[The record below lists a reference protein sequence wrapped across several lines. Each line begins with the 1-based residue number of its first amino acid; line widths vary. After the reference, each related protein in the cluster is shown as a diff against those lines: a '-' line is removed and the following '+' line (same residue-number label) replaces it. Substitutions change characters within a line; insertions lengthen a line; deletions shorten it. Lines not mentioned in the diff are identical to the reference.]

1 MVGTRHR
8 LVGGGRAL
16 LLGLV
21 VLATFAAVAQGA
33 AVMSVDLGSEW
44 MKVGVVSPGVPMEI
58 ALNKE
63 SKRKTPTT
71 IAFRNGDRVFGEDAQ
86 TLGVRFP
93 ANSYGYLVDLLG
105 KTIDNPMVDLYRKR
119 FPYYDI
125 VEDPVRKTVVFRA
138 GEEQFTIEELIAQLL
153 QVAKGYAEDSTGQ
166 IITECVL
173 IVPGFFGQA
182 ERTALLSA
190 AKLANLKVL
199 QLINDYTAVALNYGI
214 FRRKEINETAQYF
227 LFYDMGAYKTSA
239 AVVSY
244 QLVKDKATR
253 ETHPVV
259 QVLGVGFDRTLGGL
273 EMQVRLRDFL
283 GKEFNKM
290 GKTKTDVFGNP
301 RAMAKLFKEA
311 GRLKNVL
318 SANTEHYAQIEGLL
332 DEQDFRLLVTRE
344 QFETLCKDLYE
355 RVTAPLDKAL
365 TASGLTLD
373 VINQVVLFGGN
384 TRVPKV
390 QDILRAHIGQ
400 ELAKNLNAD
409 EAACMGAVYR
419 AADLAT
425 GFKVKKFITKDAVLF
440 PIQVVFD
447 REGESGSLRQVRRTL
462 FGAMNSYPQKKVIT
476 FNKHTDDFQF
486 TVQYAELESVLG
498 AEGNTLGSHDLARVE
513 LSEVAKKLKAG
524 VAENVE
530 SKGIKAHFVLDDSGI
545 FSLAN
550 VELVLERTVTKE
562 EEEADETT
570 FQRIGNTI
578 SKLFSGDSNDKPSE
592 KAPEGTEEKSE
603 EEPAEKETSSTNDK
617 EDKEKS
623 TADKAEGSDSKE
635 GAKADNG
642 TSATGEEK
650 KVEEGTEAKNETVK
664 PKIVTVKEKIPSKVE
679 LTYVS
684 PLEGDLFEASA
695 KRLSALDDV
704 DKAKKRRETALN
716 ALESFVIDAQVKL
729 DEEEYASCGTTEEIE
744 TIRQRC
750 GEISEWL
757 YEDGS
762 DADAETYERKLEDL
776 RTVANE
782 VYARHWEHR
791 ERPDA
796 LNALKQMINGSEAF
810 LHNAKNLTKETN
822 PEKDVFTPV
831 EIETLE
837 KAIRGTIEWR
847 DTEVEEQNKL
857 PRNAPVRLTVKDITD
872 RMAMLDREVKYL
884 VNKLKLWR
892 PKVKPTPPPKVEK
905 TVVEEESGKKDDE
918 KEEAASKEE
927 PTEQGEDKPEE
938 VLEQTPEKEESASSE
953 TKSSE
958 EIDPTKTQKS
968 SQEEGEEHTEL

>member
-1 MVGTRHR
+1 MGTRQR
-8 LVGGGRAL
+8 LCTGGGGRIRAGAWTTKTL
-16 LLGLV
+16 LMTLAV
-21 VLATFAAVAQGA
+21 MVTVLATVANGA

-93 ANSYGYLVDLLG
+93 ANSYGYLIDLLG

-125 VEDPVRKTVVFRA
+125 VEDPARRTVVFRT
-138 GEEQFTIEELIAQLL
+138 GDEQYTIEELIAQLL

-166 IITECVL
+166 PITECVL
-173 IVPGFFGQA
+173 IVPGFYGQA
-182 ERTALLSA
+182 ERTALVSA
-190 AKLANLKVL
+190 ARLANLKVL

-273 EMQVRLRDFL
+273 EMQIRLRDYL
-283 GKEFNKM
+283 GQEFNKQ
-290 GKTKTDVFGNP
+290 GKTKTDVFSNP

-344 QFETLCKDLYE
+344 QFEGLCKDLYE

-365 TASGLTLD
+365 AASGLALD

-390 QDILRAHIGQ
+390 QDILRTHIGQ

-440 PIQVVFD
+440 PLQVVFD
-447 REGESGSLRQVRRTL
+447 REGDSGALRQVRRTL

-476 FNKHTDDFQF
+476 FNKHTDDFEF
-486 TVQYAELESVLG
+486 SVQYAELEPVVG
-498 AEGNTLGSHDLARVE
+498 DAVGTVDLARVR
-513 LSEVAKKLKAG
+513 LSEVAKKLKAS
-524 VAENVE
+524 VTENVE
-530 SKGIKAHFVLDDSGI
+530 SKGIKAHFLLDDSGI

-550 VELVLERTVTKE
+550 VELVLEKTVTKE
-562 EEEADETT
+562 DDEDEST
-570 FQRIGNTI
+570 FQKIGNTI
-578 SKLFSGDSNDKPSE
+578 SKLFSGDATPEEKPT
-592 KAPEGTEEKSE
+592 PEGVEKE
-603 EEPAEKETSSTNDK
+603 EEEATGAKE
-617 EDKEKS
+617 
-623 TADKAEGSDSKE
+623 SKE
-635 GAKADNG
+635 EEQPSKDKVEESGKDAKPEANETVGD
-642 TSATGEEK
+642 K
-650 KVEEGTEAKNETVK
+650 KTEEGTEAKNATVK
-664 PKIVTVKEKIPSKVE
+664 PKIVTLKETIPSKVD
-679 LTYVS
+679 LTYVV
-684 PLEGDLFEASA
+684 PLDGELFEASA
-695 KRLSALDDV
+695 KRLAALEEV
-704 DKAKKRRETALN
+704 DNAKKRRETALN

-729 DEEEYASCGTTEEIE
+729 DEEEYASCGTEEEIAS
-744 TIRQRC
+744 IRKRC

-762 DADAETYERKLEDL
+762 DADAETYERKLDEL

-782 VYARHWEHR
+782 VYARHWEHQ
-791 ERPDA
+791 ERPEA

-810 LHNAKNLTKETN
+810 LRNARNLTKDTN
-822 PEKDVFTPV
+822 PEKDVFTAV

-837 KAIRGTIEWR
+837 KAIRSTIEWR
-847 DTEVEEQNKL
+847 DAEVAEQKKL
-857 PRNAPVRLTVKDITD
+857 ARNAPVRLTVKDITD
-872 RMAMLDREVKYL
+872 RMATLDREVKYL

-892 PKVKPTPPPKVEK
+892 PKVKPTPPPKPEK
-905 TVVEEESGKKDDE
+905 TSGKKEDE
-918 KEEAASKEE
+918 KSSKEE
-927 PTEQGEDKPEE
+927 GQEGEETAKEE
-938 VLEQTPEKEESASSE
+938 EPVLEQTPDASAEEPTVVDA
-953 TKSSE
+953 KE
-958 EIDPTKTQKS
+958 EIDPTATEKAH
-968 SQEEGEEHTEL
+968 EEGDHTEL

>member
-1 MVGTRHR
+1 MGTRHW
-8 LVGGGRAL
+8 LHVHGHGTGRL
-16 LLGLV
+16 LLAALAV
-21 VLATFAAVAQGA
+21 VATFAAVANGA

-63 SKRKTPTT
+63 SKRKTPST
-71 IAFRNGDRVFGEDAQ
+71 IAFRNGERVFGEDAQ

-93 ANSYGYLVDLLG
+93 ANSYGYLIDLLG

-125 VEDPVRKTVVFRA
+125 VEDPVRRTVVFRT

-153 QVAKGYAEDSTGQ
+153 HVAKGYAEDSTGQ

-182 ERTALLSA
+182 ERTALVSA
-190 AKLANLKVL
+190 ARLANLKVL

-259 QVLGVGFDRTLGGL
+259 QVLGVGYDRTLGGL
-273 EMQVRLRDFL
+273 EMQVRLRDYL

-290 GKTKTDVFGNP
+290 GKTKTDVFSNP

-332 DEQDFRLLVTRE
+332 DEQDFRLLVSRE
-344 QFETLCKDLYE
+344 QFEGLCKDLYD

-365 TASGLTLD
+365 AASGLALD
-373 VINQVVLFGGN
+373 VVNQVVLFGGN

-390 QDILRAHIGQ
+390 QDILRTHIGQ

-447 REGESGSLRQVRRTL
+447 REGDSGAMRQVRRML

-476 FNKHTDDFQF
+476 FNKHTDDFEF
-486 TVQYAELESVLG
+486 GVQYAELESVLG
-498 AEGNTLGSHDLARVE
+498 SESGTLGGSVELARVQ
-513 LSEVAKKLKAG
+513 LSEVAKKLKAS

-530 SKGIKAHFVLDDSGI
+530 SKGIKAHFMLDDSGI

-550 VELVLERTVTKE
+550 VELVLEKTVTKE
-562 EEEADETT
+562 DEDDEST
-570 FQRIGNTI
+570 FQKIGNTI
-578 SKLFSGDSNDKPSE
+578 SKLFSGDSTDKPSE
-592 KAPEGTEEKSE
+592 TVSEG
-603 EEPAEKETSSTNDK
+603 AEKD
-617 EDKEKS
+617 EDES
-623 TADKAEGSDSKE
+623 TAKDSTDAEGQAKDESSKE
-635 GAKADNG
+635 GDATKKEQPSESKENATADG
-642 TSATGEEK
+642 ADASKKTEESA
-650 KVEEGTEAKNETVK
+650 EAKNVTVK
-664 PKIVTVKEKIPSKVE
+664 PKIVTLKETIPSKVE
-679 LTYVS
+679 LTYVV
-684 PLEGDLFEASA
+684 PLQGELFEASA
-695 KRLSALDDV
+695 KRLSALEEV

-729 DEEEYASCGTTEEIE
+729 DEQEYASCGTPEEIAS
-744 TIRQRC
+744 IRARC
-750 GEISEWL
+750 SEISEWL

-762 DADAETYERKLEDL
+762 DADAETYETKLEEL
-776 RTVANE
+776 RAVANE
-782 VYARHWEHR
+782 VYARHWEHQ
-791 ERPDA
+791 ERPEA
-796 LNALKQMINGSEAF
+796 LTALKQMINGSEAF
-810 LHNAKNLTKETN
+810 LHNARNLTKDVN

-837 KAIRGTIEWR
+837 KAIRSTIEWR
-847 DTEVEEQNKL
+847 DTEVAEQKKL
-857 PRNAPVRLTVKDITD
+857 ARNAPVRLTVKDITD
-872 RMAMLDREVKYL
+872 HMATLDREVKYL

-892 PKVKPTPPPKVEK
+892 PKVKPTPPPKPEK
-905 TVVEEESGKKDDE
+905 TNE
-918 KEEAASKEE
+918 KEGEKESSSKEE
-927 PTEQGEDKPEE
+927 QKEDEKPEE
-938 VLEQTPEKEESASSE
+938 TLEQTPDKDSE
-953 TKSSE
+953 DAKVE
-958 EIDPTKTQKS
+958 EIDPTATEKD
-968 SQEEGEEHTEL
+968 GDHTEL

>member
-1 MVGTRHR
+1 MRMVVPRHSLLTLLGT
-8 LVGGGRAL
+8 AL
-16 LLGLV
+16 L
-21 VLATFAAVAQGA
+21 LATFASFAHGA

-63 SKRKTPTT
+63 SKRKTPST

-93 ANSYGYLVDLLG
+93 ANSFAYLIDLLG
-105 KTIDNPMVDLYRKR
+105 KTIDNPMVELYRKR

-125 VEDPVRKTVVFRA
+125 VEDPKRKTVVFRA

-153 QVAKGYAEDSTGQ
+153 QVAKVYAEDSTGQ
-166 IITECVL
+166 TITECVL

-182 ERTALLSA
+182 ERTALMSA
-190 AKLANLKVL
+190 ARLANLKVL

-244 QLVKDKATR
+244 QLLKDKATR

-259 QVLGVGFDRTLGGL
+259 QVLGVGYDRTLGGL
-273 EMQVRLRDFL
+273 EMQIRLRDYL
-283 GKEFNKM
+283 GQEFNKL
-290 GKTKTDVFGNP
+290 GKTKTDVFSNP

-344 QFETLCKDLYE
+344 QFEKLCSDLYD

-365 TASGLTLD
+365 AGAGLALD

-384 TRVPKV
+384 TRVPKM

-400 ELAKNLNAD
+400 ELAKNINAD

-447 REGESGSLRQVRRTL
+447 REGDSGALRQVRRTL

-476 FNKHTDDFQF
+476 FNKHTDDFEF

-498 AEGNTLGSHDLARVE
+498 KNANTLGSTDLARVQ
-513 LSEVAKKLKAG
+513 LSEVAKKLKANT
-524 VAENVE
+524 AADNVE

-550 VELVLERTVTKE
+550 VELVLEKTVTKGE
-562 EEEADETT
+562 EEEDGDEST
-570 FQRIGNTI
+570 FQKIGNTI
-578 SKLFSGDSNDKPSE
+578 SKLFSGDTDDKPTAEQKATGSE
-592 KAPEGTEEKSE
+592 SESEAPEEADQPKGEGEPDKGASKEEEKGTGE
-603 EEPAEKETSSTNDK
+603 ATAKDAKPEGNGTA
-617 EDKEKS
+617 
-623 TADKAEGSDSKE
+623 TADEA
-635 GAKADNG
+635 
-642 TSATGEEK
+642 
-650 KVEEGTEAKNETVK
+650 AKNATVK
-664 PKIVTVKEKIPSKVE
+664 PKIVTLKETIPSKVE
-679 LTYVS
+679 LTYLA
-684 PLEGDLFEASA
+684 PLDGDSYEASA
-695 KRLSALDDV
+695 KRLSALDAV

-729 DEEEYASCGTTEEIE
+729 DEEEYASCGTPDEIE
-744 TIRQRC
+744 TIRKRC
-750 GEISEWL
+750 SELSDWL
-757 YEDGS
+757 YEDGA
-762 DADAETYERKLEDL
+762 DADAETYEKKLEEL
-776 RTVANE
+776 RGVANE
-782 VYARHWEHR
+782 VYARHWEHN

-796 LNALKQMINGSEAF
+796 LDALKQMINGSEAF
-810 LHNAKNLTKETN
+810 LRNAKNFTKDVN
-822 PEKDVFTPV
+822 PEKDVFTVV

-837 KAIRGTIEWR
+837 KAIRSTIEWR
-847 DTEVEEQNKL
+847 DTEVAEQEKQ

-892 PKVKPTPPPKVEK
+892 PKVKPTKPPKPEK
-905 TVVEEESGKKDDE
+905 TATGESSGD
-918 KEEAASKEE
+918 SKESA
-927 PTEQGEDKPEE
+927 EE
-938 VLEQTPEKEESASSE
+938 VLEQTPAR
-953 TKSSE
+953 
-958 EIDPTKTQKS
+958 D
-968 SQEEGEEHTEL
+968 QEEPVAGDASDKTEETAETIEPTATDKEKVATEGDHTEL

>member
-1 MVGTRHR
+1 MRMVVPRHSLLVLLGT
-8 LVGGGRAL
+8 AL
-16 LLGLV
+16 L
-21 VLATFAAVAQGA
+21 LATFASFAHGA

-63 SKRKTPTT
+63 SKRKTPST

-93 ANSYGYLVDLLG
+93 ANSFSYLIDLLG
-105 KTIDNPMVDLYRKR
+105 KTIDNPMVELYRKR

-125 VEDPVRKTVVFRA
+125 VEDPKRKTVVFRA

-153 QVAKGYAEDSTGQ
+153 QVAKVYAEDSTGQ
-166 IITECVL
+166 TITECVL

-182 ERTALLSA
+182 ERTALVSA
-190 AKLANLKVL
+190 ARLANLKVL

-259 QVLGVGFDRTLGGL
+259 QVLGVGYDRTLGGL
-273 EMQVRLRDFL
+273 EMQIRLRDFL
-283 GKEFNKM
+283 GQEFNKL
-290 GKTKTDVFGNP
+290 GKTKTDVFTNP

-344 QFETLCKDLYE
+344 QFEKLCSDLYD

-365 TASGLTLD
+365 AGAGLALD

-384 TRVPKV
+384 TRVPKM

-400 ELAKNLNAD
+400 ELAKNINAD

-447 REGESGSLRQVRRTL
+447 REGDSGALRQVRRTL
-462 FGAMNSYPQKKVIT
+462 FGSMNSYPQKKVIT
-476 FNKHTDDFQF
+476 FNKHTDDFEF

-498 AEGNTLGSHDLARVE
+498 QNANTLGSTDLARVR
-513 LSEVAKKLKAG
+513 LSEVAKKLKANT
-524 VAENVE
+524 AADNVE

-550 VELVLERTVTKE
+550 VELVLEKTLKKGE
-562 EEEADETT
+562 EEEDGDEST
-570 FQRIGNTI
+570 FQKIGNTI
-578 SKLFSGDSNDKPSE
+578 SKLFSGDSDDKPTAETKSSTTGDSE
-592 KAPEGTEEKSE
+592 SETPEEAEQPKGEEPDKGTSKEEEKTAGESATTN
-603 EEPAEKETSSTNDK
+603 PKDGKPET
-617 EDKEKS
+617 
-623 TADKAEGSDSKE
+623 
-635 GAKADNG
+635 NG
-642 TSATGEEK
+642 TATGDEA
-650 KVEEGTEAKNETVK
+650 AKNATAK
-664 PKIVTVKEKIPSKVE
+664 PKIVTLKETIPSKVE
-679 LTYVS
+679 LTYLA
-684 PLEGDLFEASA
+684 PLEGDSYEASA
-695 KRLSALDDV
+695 KRLTALDTI

-729 DEEEYASCGTTEEIE
+729 EEEEYASCGTPEEIE
-744 TIRQRC
+744 TIRKRC
-750 GEISEWL
+750 SELSDWL
-757 YEDGS
+757 YEDGA
-762 DADAETYERKLEDL
+762 DADAETYEKKLEEL
-776 RTVANE
+776 RGVANE
-782 VYARHWEHR
+782 VYARHWEHN

-796 LNALKQMINGSEAF
+796 LDALKQMINGSEAF
-810 LHNAKNLTKETN
+810 LRNAKNFTKDVN
-822 PEKDVFTPV
+822 PEKDVFTVV

-837 KAIRGTIEWR
+837 KAIRNTIEWR
-847 DTEVEEQNKL
+847 DTEVAEQEKQ

-892 PKVKPTPPPKVEK
+892 PKVKPTTKPPKPEK
-905 TVVEEESGKKDDE
+905 TTTTEAGGAESSGDSKESGE
-918 KEEAASKEE
+918 
-927 PTEQGEDKPEE
+927 EE
-938 VLEQTPEKEESASSE
+938 VLEQTPVKEQEEPVVGGDASDKTEE
-953 TKSSE
+953 TVE
-958 EIDPTKTQKS
+958 TVEIDPTATVKDKVAAA
-968 SQEEGEEHTEL
+968 EGDHTEL

>member
-1 MVGTRHR
+1 MVVPRHS
-8 LVGGGRAL
+8 L
-16 LLGLV
+16 LLPLLGTVLL
-21 VLATFAAVAQGA
+21 LATFASFAHGA

-63 SKRKTPTT
+63 SKRKTPST

-93 ANSYGYLVDLLG
+93 ANSFGYLIDLLG
-105 KTIDNPMVDLYRKR
+105 KTIDNPMVELYRKR

-125 VEDPVRKTVVFRA
+125 VEDPKRKTVVFRA

-153 QVAKGYAEDSTGQ
+153 QVAKVYAEDSTGQ
-166 IITECVL
+166 TITECVL

-182 ERTALLSA
+182 ERTALMSA
-190 AKLANLKVL
+190 ARLANLKVL

-259 QVLGVGFDRTLGGL
+259 QVLGVGYDRTLGGL
-273 EMQVRLRDFL
+273 EMQIRLRDYL
-283 GKEFNKM
+283 GQEFNKL
-290 GKTKTDVFGNP
+290 GKTKTDVFTNP

-344 QFETLCKDLYE
+344 QFEKLCSDLYD

-365 TASGLTLD
+365 AGAGLALD
-373 VINQVVLFGGN
+373 VVNQVVLFGGN
-384 TRVPKV
+384 TRVPKM

-400 ELAKNLNAD
+400 ELAKNINAD

-447 REGESGSLRQVRRTL
+447 REGDSGALRQVRRTL

-476 FNKHTDDFQF
+476 FNKHTDDFAF

-498 AEGNTLGSHDLARVE
+498 QNANTLGSTDLARVQ
-513 LSEVAKKLKAG
+513 LSEVAKKLKANT
-524 VAENVE
+524 AADNVE

-550 VELVLERTVTKE
+550 VELVLEKTLTKGE
-562 EEEADETT
+562 EEEDGDEST
-570 FQRIGNTI
+570 FQKIGNTI
-578 SKLFSGDSNDKPSE
+578 SKLFSGDTDDKPTATESKTAGGGDSE
-592 KAPEGTEEKSE
+592 SETPEEAEQPKGEETDKGTSKEEEKPTAGEPTTKDAKPEGNGTAS
-603 EEPAEKETSSTNDK
+603 N
-617 EDKEKS
+617 
-623 TADKAEGSDSKE
+623 TADEA
-635 GAKADNG
+635 
-642 TSATGEEK
+642 
-650 KVEEGTEAKNETVK
+650 AKNATVK
-664 PKIVTVKEKIPSKVE
+664 PKIVTLKETIPSKVE
-679 LTYVS
+679 LTYLA
-684 PLEGDLFEASA
+684 PLDGESYEASA
-695 KRLSALDDV
+695 KRLSALDATDN
-704 DKAKKRRETALN
+704 AKKRRETALN

-729 DEEEYASCGTTEEIE
+729 DEEEYASCGTPEEIE
-744 TIRQRC
+744 TIRKRC
-750 GEISEWL
+750 SELSDWL
-757 YEDGS
+757 YEDGA
-762 DADAETYERKLEDL
+762 DADAETYEKKLEEL
-776 RTVANE
+776 RGVANE
-782 VYARHWEHR
+782 VYARHWEHN

-796 LNALKQMINGSEAF
+796 LDALKQMINGSEAF
-810 LHNAKNLTKETN
+810 LRNAKNLTKDVN
-822 PEKDVFTPV
+822 PEKDVFTVV

-837 KAIRGTIEWR
+837 KAIRSTVEWR
-847 DTEVEEQNKL
+847 DTEVAEQEKQ

-892 PKVKPTPPPKVEK
+892 PKVKPTPKPPKPEK
-905 TVVEEESGKKDDE
+905 TTTTTAGGESSGDSKESG
-918 KEEAASKEE
+918 
-927 PTEQGEDKPEE
+927 EE
-938 VLEQTPEKEESASSE
+938 VLEQTPVK
-953 TKSSE
+953 
-958 EIDPTKTQKS
+958 D
-968 SQEEGEEHTEL
+968 QEEPVGDASDKTEETIETIETIEPTATEKDKVAGAEGDHTEL

>member
-1 MVGTRHR
+1 MVPRHW
-8 LVGGGRAL
+8 L
-16 LLGLV
+16 LLFGGPVLLLV
-21 VLATFAAVAQGA
+21 AFASLAHGA

-71 IAFRNGDRVFGEDAQ
+71 IAFRNGDRVYGEDAQ

-93 ANSYGYLVDLLG
+93 PNSYSYLIDLLG
-105 KTIDNPMVDLYRKR
+105 KTVDNPMVELYRKR

-125 VEDPVRKTVVFRA
+125 VEDPVRKTVVFRT
-138 GEEQFTIEELIAQLL
+138 GEEQFTIEELIGQLL
-153 QVAKGYAEDSTGQ
+153 QVSKEYAEDSTGQ
-166 IITECVL
+166 TISECVL

-182 ERTALLSA
+182 ERTALVSA
-190 AKLANLKVL
+190 ARLANLKVL

-283 GKEFNKM
+283 GREFNKA
-290 GKTKTDVFGNP
+290 GKTKTDVFTNP

-344 QFETLCKDLYE
+344 QFEELCKDLYE

-365 TASGLTLD
+365 AGAGLQLD
-373 VINQVVLFGGN
+373 LINQVVLFGGN

-400 ELAKNLNAD
+400 ELAKNINAD

-447 REGESGSLRQVRRTL
+447 REGESGAMRQVRRTL
-462 FGAMNSYPQKKVIT
+462 FGSMNSYPQKKVIT
-476 FNKHTDDFQF
+476 FNKHTDDFEF

-498 AEGNTLGSHDLARVE
+498 KDGVLVLGPSVDLARVQ
-513 LSEVAKKLKAG
+513 LSEVAKRLKANT
-524 VAENVE
+524 ADNVE

-550 VELVLERTVTKE
+550 VELVLEKTVTK
-562 EEEADETT
+562 ADGEGDEDEST
-570 FQRIGNTI
+570 FQKIGNTI
-578 SKLFSGDSNDKPSE
+578 SKLFSGDSTDGSKASE
-592 KAPEGTEEKSE
+592 AKATEEGERE
-603 EEPAEKETSSTNDK
+603 EEAGGEEAKDAKEGGEKQSPKQK
-617 EDKEKS
+617 EDAEA
-623 TADKAEGSDSKE
+623 TKATKPES
-635 GAKADNG
+635 NG
-642 TSATGEEK
+642 TSSDEAGATA
-650 KVEEGTEAKNETVK
+650 AKNATVK
-664 PKIVTVKEKIPSKVE
+664 PKIVTLKETIPSKVE
-679 LTYVS
+679 LTFVH
-684 PLEGDLFEASA
+684 PLDGDQFESSA
-695 KRLSALDDV
+695 KKLSALDAIDN
-704 DKAKKRRETALN
+704 AKKRRETALN

-729 DEEEYASCGTTEEIE
+729 DEEEYASCSTPDEIE
-744 TIRQRC
+744 TIRKRC
-750 GEISEWL
+750 AELSDWL
-757 YEDGS
+757 YEDGT
-762 DADAETYERKLEDL
+762 DADAETYETKLEEL
-776 RTVANE
+776 KSVANE
-782 VYARHWEHR
+782 VYARHWEHN
-791 ERPDA
+791 ERPEA
-796 LNALKQMINGSEAF
+796 LNGLKRMINGSEAF
-810 LHNAKNLTKETN
+810 LRNAKNLTKEAN
-822 PEKDVFTPV
+822 PEKDVFTAV

-847 DTEVEEQNKL
+847 DTEVAEQAKL
-857 PRNAPVRLTVKDITD
+857 ARNAPVRLTVKAIAD
-872 RMAMLDREVKYL
+872 RMAMLDREVQYL

-892 PKVKPTPPPKVEK
+892 PKVKPTPPPKPEK
-905 TVVEEESGKKDDE
+905 KPVAGETDEEGTKEPSSAEEQVV
-918 KEEAASKEE
+918 
-927 PTEQGEDKPEE
+927 
-938 VLEQTPEKEESASSE
+938 EQTPEKDLSEEDGGE
-953 TKSSE
+953 GLKVE
-958 EIDPTKTQKS
+958 EIDPTDTLKNADGS
-968 SQEEGEEHTEL
+968 DHTEL